1 MFGISTNFEGG
12 PFDEFRRLERDLGDL
27 LGRWRLPQSGI
38 RSVAR
43 GTFPPVNAGAT
54 ADEVDVYLF
63 APGLD
68 PKKID
73 VTVQNNLLSVSGERD
88 IQAPEGAIFYRRE
101 RHNGPFRR
109 VVTLPEDIDADKV
122 SASYRDG
129 ILHITVQRRES
140 TRPRRID
147 IR

>member
-12 PFDEFRRLERDLGDL
+12 PFDEFRRLEQDLGEL
-27 LGRWRLPQSGI
+27 LGRWRLPDAGI

-43 GTFPPVNAGAT
+43 DTFPPVNAGVN
-54 ADEVDVYLF
+54 ADQADVYLF

-68 PKKID
+68 PKQIE
-73 VTVQNNLLSVSGERD
+73 VTMQNNLLTVTGERRTETPD
-88 IQAPEGAIFYRRE
+88 QAIFYRRE
-101 RHNGPFRR
+101 RHSGPFRR
-109 VVTLPEDIDADKV
+109 VVTLPEDVDPDKV

-140 TRPRRID
+140 ARPRRVE